1 MKLPVK
7 GNLRSNTYLPEKPQL
22 ETIGAK
28 YYAFSGTAFQS
39 TRRRERTMGNVTKK
53 DIVDAIAERTGL
65 TQVDTKVIVECFLDS
80 IGKSLREGKNIE
92 IRGFG
97 RFKVKEK
104 KARIARNPRTG
115 DMVKIEAGFKPIFEA
130 SKELKA
136 VLNSRSSKS
145 KS

>member
-1 MKLPVK
+1 M
-7 GNLRSNTYLPEKPQL
+7 SN
-22 ETIGAK
+22 
-28 YYAFSGTAFQS
+28 
-39 TRRRERTMGNVTKK
+39 MTKK

-104 KARIARNPRTG
+104 KARVARNPRTG
-115 DMVKIEAGFKPIFEA
+115 EMVQIEAGFKPIFEA
-130 SKELKA
+130 SKELKL
-136 VLNSRSSKS
+136 VLNSRAPKTL
-145 KS
+145 KA